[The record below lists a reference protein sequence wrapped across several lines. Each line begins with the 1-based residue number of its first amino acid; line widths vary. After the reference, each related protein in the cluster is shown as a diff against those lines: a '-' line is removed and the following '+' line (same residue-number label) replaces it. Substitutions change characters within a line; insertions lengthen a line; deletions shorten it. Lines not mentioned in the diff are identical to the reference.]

1 MSDAPVKY
9 ALTQNDGHP
18 GYEQVAPN
26 AVGGAPAA
34 AGLGARWAG

>member
-9 ALTQNDGHP
+9 ALTQIDGHP

-26 AVGGAPAA
+26 AVGGAPTA
-34 AGLGARWAG
+34 AGQGARCAG